1 MAIIRNEPIGVYH
14 DNAAL
19 SKSKLM
25 DYIKRGPR
33 YYEAV
38 WIKKT
43 EPRKESKAL
52 WIGNRFDGLCDN
64 ADRELA
70 TWAPEI
76 PDNAPKR
83 SPEKHRTAA
92 KPSQSTLDAFKWWDE
107 WDAKYADKITVSNE
121 DRFVLQQML
130 AEFRANPLVGRMWER
145 CERQVTI
152 RCELP
157 GYGWWAITDK
167 KGVVILSP
175 TGMSEL
181 AMLEWLANK
190 TKWTFATPP
199 PDRDMLPDAF
209 LEWIKEELATE
220 FAWRWN
226 KIELQARPDGVIL
239 DPKAPEMADV
249 KSTRSLATFDRDF
262 FAFGYH
268 CQAAIGQWLLAI
280 EGYDVSE
287 RTTFPVVESCRYPRC
302 EVRKAP
308 EGALAH
314 GWSVVKKAVEEIAA
328 RIKTNN
334 WREDAQVEV
343 KEINVPNW
351 MAVSWENEE

>member
-1 MAIIRNEPIGVYH
+1 VIIRNESITDYH
-14 DNAAL
+14 NSPSL
-19 SKSKLM
+19 SKSKIM

-52 WIGNRFDGLCDN
+52 WFGQRFDGLTDN
-64 ADRELA
+64 ADKELS
-70 TWAPEI
+70 TWAPEL
-76 PDNAPKR
+76 PDDAPRRPSSVQRNAKKP
-83 SPEKHRTAA
+83 SPETIAA
-92 KPSQSTLDAFKWWDE
+92 INWWDE
-107 WDAKYADKITVSNE
+107 WEAQHAGKITVSNE
-121 DRFVLQQML
+121 DRFILGQML
-130 AEFRANPLVGRMWER
+130 TEFRANPLVGRMWER

-157 GYGWWAITDK
+157 
-167 KGVVILSP
+167 
-175 TGMSEL
+175 EL
-181 AMLEWLANK
+181 G
-190 TKWTFATPP
+190 
-199 PDRDMLPDAF
+199 
-209 LEWIKEELATE
+209 IS
-220 FAWRWN
+220 
-226 KIELQARPDGVIL
+226 LQARPDGVIL
-239 DPKAPEMADV
+239 DPKGPEMADV

-280 EGYDVSE
+280 EGFDVSE
-287 RTTFPVVESCRYPRC
+287 RTVFPVVESCRYPRC

-314 GWSVVKKAVEEIAA
+314 GWAIVKKAVEEIAA
-328 RIKTNN
+328 RTKANS

-343 KEINVPNW
+343 KEINVPKW
-351 MAVSWENEE
+351 MEIAWENEE

>member
-1 MAIIRNEPIGVYH
+1 VIIRNEPIGVYH

-19 SKSKLM
+19 SKSKIM

-43 EPRKESKAL
+43 EPRKEGKAL
-52 WIGNRFDGLCDN
+52 WLGARFDGLTDN

-76 PDNAPKR
+76 PEDAPRR
-83 SPEKHRTAA
+83 SPEKHRNAK
-92 KPSQSTLDAFKWWDE
+92 KPSPETLASFAWWDE
-107 WDAKYADKITVSNE
+107 WDAKHAGKITVSNE
-121 DRFVLQQML
+121 DRFILQQML

-157 GYGWWAITDK
+157 DLGI
-167 KGVVILSP
+167 S
-175 TGMSEL
+175 
-181 AMLEWLANK
+181 
-190 TKWTFATPP
+190 
-199 PDRDMLPDAF
+199 
-209 LEWIKEELATE
+209 
-220 FAWRWN
+220 
-226 KIELQARPDGVIL
+226 LQARPDGVIL

-249 KSTRSLATFDRDF
+249 KSTRSLASFDRDF

-280 EGYDVSE
+280 EGFDVSE

-314 GWSVVKKAVEEIAA
+314 GWAIVKKAVEEIAA
-328 RIKTNN
+328 RTKANN

-343 KEINVPNW
+343 KEINVPKW
-351 MAVSWENEE
+351 MEIAWENEE

>member
-1 MAIIRNEPIGVYH
+1 MIIRNESITDYH
-14 DNAAL
+14 NSPSL
-19 SKSKLM
+19 SKSKIM

-52 WIGNRFDGLCDN
+52 WFGQRFDGLTDN
-64 ADRELA
+64 ADKELS
-70 TWAPEI
+70 TWAPEL
-76 PDNAPKR
+76 PDDAPRRPSSVQRNAKKP
-83 SPEKHRTAA
+83 SPETIAA
-92 KPSQSTLDAFKWWDE
+92 INWWDE
-107 WDAKYADKITVSNE
+107 WEAQHAGKITVSNE
-121 DRFVLQQML
+121 DRFILGQML
-130 AEFRANPLVGRMWER
+130 TEFRANPLVGRMWER

-157 GYGWWAITDK
+157 
-167 KGVVILSP
+167 
-175 TGMSEL
+175 EL
-181 AMLEWLANK
+181 G
-190 TKWTFATPP
+190 
-199 PDRDMLPDAF
+199 
-209 LEWIKEELATE
+209 IS
-220 FAWRWN
+220 
-226 KIELQARPDGVIL
+226 LQARPDGVIL
-239 DPKAPEMADV
+239 DPKGPEMADV

-280 EGYDVSE
+280 EGFDVSE
-287 RTTFPVVESCRYPRC
+287 RTVFPVVESCRYPRC

-314 GWSVVKKAVEEIAA
+314 GWAIVKKAVEEIAA
-328 RIKTNN
+328 RTKANS

-343 KEINVPNW
+343 KEINVPKW
-351 MAVSWENEE
+351 MEIAWENEE